1 MCAYLLRR
9 GSAAYPPRR
18 TPLDFAAQGTRG
30 RKMIARASEH
40 AAPSPVKA
48 TTMMM
53 GYVCWCD
60 NTLTRRLPR
69 RLPPHTPRSHTQVGG
84 CCVYARVLR
93 PVFVSLAVVSN
104 AIRESR
110 CAFVQHHHW
119 LRRGR
124 IAHCLLGARRSEG
137 HPTGA
142 YPLRQYP
149 TLNLPSCPLPQLIA
163 PAPTPK
169 VYPPQESGPADVVP
183 SKRSGSVESDLMLLL
198 PLLLLNAAFSYAGSR
213 PKPRLPKRPPCP
225 PQAGKKTLARQFAYQ
240 SKAETGK
247 AMRRSN
253 NVKHAAP
260 ARRAMASANRGAR
273 KGGF

>member
-1 MCAYLLRR
+1 MAIGPVLPPPSLYPAKSTVTR
-9 GSAAYPPRR
+9 G
-18 TPLDFAAQGTRG
+18 G
-30 RKMIARASEH
+30 RKMIARGSADQGP
-40 AAPSPVKA
+40 PSPVQR

-60 NTLTRRLPR
+60 NTLTRRLTR
-69 RLPPHTPRSHTQVGG
+69 THTTHAHIHVRTLTHTQVGR
-84 CCVYARVLR
+84 CCIYARDLR
-93 PVFVSLAVVSN
+93 PVFVSLAVLSN
-104 AIRESR
+104 AIREGR
-110 CAFVQHHHW
+110 CAFVQHHHG

-142 YPLRQYP
+142 YHSRQCP
-149 TLNLPSCPLPQLIA
+149 ALSLLSCPLPPPLA
-163 PAPTPK
+163 PAPIPK
-169 VYPPQESGPADVVP
+169 VYPPQESCPADVVP
-183 SKRSGSVESDLMLLL
+183 SKRAGSVESDLMLLL

-225 PQAGKKTLARQFAYQ
+225 PQAGKKTLAHQFAYQ

-260 ARRAMASANRGAR
+260 AQRAMASANRGAR

>member
-1 MCAYLLRR
+1 MCLTPWTLL
-9 GSAAYPPRR
+9 
-18 TPLDFAAQGTRG
+18 TPLAVPRSTSGSGNARG

-84 CCVYARVLR
+84 RCVYARVLR
-93 PVFVSLAVVSN
+93 PVFISLAVVSN

-110 CAFVQHHHW
+110 CAFVQHHHG

-137 HPTGA
+137 HSTGA

-169 VYPPQESGPADVVP
+169 VYPPQESGQADVVP

>member
-1 MCAYLLRR
+1 
-9 GSAAYPPRR
+9 
-18 TPLDFAAQGTRG
+18 
-30 RKMIARASEH
+30 MIARASEN
-40 AAPSPVKA
+40 AAPSSVKA
-48 TTMMM
+48 TTMVM

-60 NTLTRRLPR
+60 NTLTRRLTRRIPR
-69 RLPPHTPRSHTQVGG
+69 THTYTRSHTQVGG

-93 PVFVSLAVVSN
+93 PVFVSLAVFSN
-104 AIRESR
+104 AIREGR
-110 CAFVQHHHW
+110 CAIVQHHHG

-137 HPTGA
+137 HPTGTH
-142 YPLRQYP
+142 PLRQYP
-149 TLNLPSCPLPQLIA
+149 TLNLPSCPLPQRLA

-183 SKRSGSVESDLMLLL
+183 SQRSGSVESDLMLLL
-198 PLLLLNAAFSYAGSR
+198 PLLLLNAALSYAGSR

-253 NVKHAAP
+253 NVKINVKHAAP

>member
-1 MCAYLLRR
+1 
-9 GSAAYPPRR
+9 
-18 TPLDFAAQGTRG
+18 
-30 RKMIARASEH
+30 MIARASEH

-84 CCVYARVLR
+84 RCVYARVLR
-93 PVFVSLAVVSN
+93 PVFISLAVVSN

-110 CAFVQHHHW
+110 CAFVQHHHG

-137 HPTGA
+137 HSTGA

-169 VYPPQESGPADVVP
+169 VYPPQESGQADVVP

>member
-1 MCAYLLRR
+1 
-9 GSAAYPPRR
+9 
-18 TPLDFAAQGTRG
+18 
-30 RKMIARASEH
+30 MIARASEH
-40 AAPSPVKA
+40 AAPSSVKA
-48 TTMMM
+48 TTMVM

-60 NTLTRRLPR
+60 NTFTRRLTRRLPR
-69 RLPPHTPRSHTQVGG
+69 ALTYTRSHTQVGG

-93 PVFVSLAVVSN
+93 PVFISLAVVSN

-110 CAFVQHHHW
+110 CAFVQHHHG

-149 TLNLPSCPLPQLIA
+149 TLNLPSCPLPRPLA
-163 PAPTPK
+163 FAPTPK

-183 SKRSGSVESDLMLLL
+183 SQRSSSSVESDLMLLL
-198 PLLLLNAAFSYAGSR
+198 PLLLLNAALSYAGSR

-225 PQAGKKTLARQFAYQ
+225 PQAGKKTRARQFAYQ

>member
-1 MCAYLLRR
+1 M
-9 GSAAYPPRR
+9 
-18 TPLDFAAQGTRG
+18 
-30 RKMIARASEH
+30 RASYGPFSSPLLSSPTPSEKV
-40 AAPSPVKA
+40 AAPSSNI
-48 TTMMM
+48 TM
-53 GYVCWCD
+53 GCAADESLIACLERVGRKD
-60 NTLTRRLPR
+60 IPQALT
-69 RLPPHTPRSHTQVGG
+69 
-84 CCVYARVLR
+84 
-93 PVFVSLAVVSN
+93 
-104 AIRESR
+104 
-110 CAFVQHHHW
+110 
-119 LRRGR
+119 
-124 IAHCLLGARRSEG
+124 
-137 HPTGA
+137 
-142 YPLRQYP
+142 PLRQYP
-149 TLNLPSCPLPQLIA
+149 TLNLPSCPLPPLLA

-183 SKRSGSVESDLMLLL
+183 SKRSGSVESDLLLLL